1 MMVRVI
7 SVWQPIASIVTM
19 QSLRSKEFSNNGIA
33 VISLLLSSTFTCP
46 KEIPLAADHA
56 ETIHNLNPSFPV
68 VCSPSQ
74 TDLFDPI
81 AEDQLKI
88 FGLYD
93 AKESIKSIMAGD
105 ELQIRY
111 ATFEKS
117 NFGIAEFL
125 NLIPGLGPQITAAM
139 DI

>member
-1 MMVRVI
+1 MF
-7 SVWQPIASIVTM
+7 SV
-19 QSLRSKEFSNNGIA
+19 
-33 VISLLLSSTFTCP
+33 TFTWTTH
-46 KEIPLAADHA
+46 KFAIYSY
-56 ETIHNLNPSFPV
+56 NPFHLL
-68 VCSPSQ
+68 

-81 AEDQLKI
+81 TEDQFKI

-117 NFGIAEFL
+117 NFGIAKFL
-125 NLIPGLGPQITAAM
+125 NLIPDWAPQITAAM